1 MQISTTCR
9 QKITKWLFVFHLL
22 LVLACVILLFTLKSS
37 EHLRW
42 GLGYIIVWAT
52 LLSAVILFFFVDIFS
67 KYGLPLKMYCLS
79 FLAIVGGFL
88 VFFQTEGWGSLII
101 PVKYCDD
108 GDYLVRSE
116 IDSPFDHHI
125 VLLKNEGAVEKL
137 ICVYYYPSAD
147 SIKVFEDKGAVVIYC
162 SEDYLH
168 STGSKG
174 CIEPLNVIIDD
185 NMETEIEALAKE
197 LNVDINQYSFQF

>member
-67 KYGLPLKMYCLS
+67 KYGVPLKMYCLS

-125 VLLKNEGAVEKL
+125 VLLK
-137 ICVYYYPSAD
+137 
-147 SIKVFEDKGAVVIYC
+147 
-162 SEDYLH
+162 
-168 STGSKG
+168 
-174 CIEPLNVIIDD
+174 
-185 NMETEIEALAKE
+185 MKE
-197 LNVDINQYSFQF
+197 LLRNLYVFITIPAPTQ